1 MDKRLLIKR
10 FIIPFAWFWSRVYSY
25 NLAQKLKNARDW
37 VYTLW
42 IKNFMGDVG
51 ISSVIKYPCEL
62 WGGGK
67 TSIYIGNKTIIRP
80 HCDIGCFNRYNDQTY
95 NPSIQIGD
103 SCDIGEYNH
112 ISAIMGIK
120 IGNGLL
126 TGKFVLIN
134 DNNHG
139 ELSLDEAEIPPFSR
153 NLTSKGP
160 IEIGNNVWL
169 GDKVAILSGVKIG
182 DNVIVGANSVVT
194 KSIPSNCVVA
204 GIPAKII
211 KVLDK

>member
-1 MDKRLLIKR
+1 MDKRAIIKK
-10 FIIPFAWFWSRVYSY
+10 ILSPFAWVWSKFFTYEF
-25 NLAQKLKNARDW
+25 AHKLKSGRDW

-42 IKNFMGDVG
+42 IKNFLGSVG
-51 ISSVIKYPCEL
+51 LSSVIKYPCEL

-67 TSIYIGNKTIIRP
+67 KSVHIGENTVIRA
-80 HCDIGCFNRYNDQTY
+80 HCDIGCFTRYNDKQYT
-95 NPSIQIGD
+95 PSIQIGD

-112 ISAIMGIK
+112 FSAINGIK

-139 ELSLDEAEIPPFSR
+139 ELCSEDAGLPPFSR

-169 GDKVAILSGVKIG
+169 GDRVTVLGGVKIG
-182 DNVIVGANSVVT
+182 DNVIVGASSVVT
-194 KSIPSNCVVA
+194 KSVPSNCVVA

-211 KVLDK
+211 KSLE

>member
-1 MDKRLLIKR
+1 MIIKRLIS
-10 FIIPFAWFWSRVYSY
+10 PFAWIWSKVFTYDF
-25 NLAQKLKNARDW
+25 AHKLRNGRDW
-37 VYTLW
+37 AYTLW
-42 IKNFMGDVG
+42 IKNYMGSVG
-51 ISSVIKYPCEL
+51 FSSIIKYPCEL

-67 TSIYIGNKTIIRP
+67 KSVQIGENTIIRA
-80 HCDIGCFNRYNDQTY
+80 HCDIGCFTSYNSQQY
-95 NPSIQIGD
+95 NPSIMIGD

-112 ISAIMGIK
+112 LSAICGIK
-120 IGNGLL
+120 IGNGVL

-139 ELSLDEAEIPPFSR
+139 ELSYKDAGLAPFSR

-169 GDKVAILSGVKIG
+169 GDKVAVLGGVKIG

-194 KSIPSNCVVA
+194 KSVPSNCVVA
-204 GIPAKII
+204 GIPARII
-211 KVLDK
+211 KALDI